1 MQQLQRL
8 LQRNITGAIFRSF
21 STATAAN
28 TQPAAEA
35 APRNK
40 RFSIYRWNPDTPGNA
55 PRQQEFTLDLNKCG
69 PMVLDALIDIK
80 NQIDP
85 TLTFRRSC
93 REGICGSCAMNIDG
107 TNTLACLSKIST
119 DTQKATKVS
128 ELTQS
133 VVGGEIMIAR
143 LECDNIVC

>member
-1 MQQLQRL
+1 MNQLPKLIRGV
-8 LQRNITGAIFRSF
+8 ITSTPCKRF
-21 STATAAN
+21 STAAA
-28 TQPAAEA
+28 TTP

-40 RFSIYRWNPDTPGNA
+40 RFSIYRWNPDTPGIA
-55 PRQQEFTLDLNKCG
+55 PKQQVYTLDLDKCG

-107 TNTLACLSKIST
+107 TNTLACLSKINTNSSNVC
-119 DTQKATKVS
+119 KVVINFMS
-128 ELTQS
+128 SIYL
-133 VVGGEIMIAR
+133 
-143 LECDNIVC
+143 